1 MIAST
6 PRGSQA
12 AETSGLDAPGTYEP
26 PVVLATF
33 QKQDLAEDLPEN
45 LTPHIH
51 AVQNS

>member
-1 MIAST
+1 MAPT
-6 PRGSQA
+6 PSGSQA
-12 AETSGLDAPGTYEP
+12 AAADKREVQAAYEP